1 MPGYYYIICT
11 LMLSLSLTGCFK
23 KIQGERIDLQCDR
36 LIKEALASHKA
47 YKKSLDTETSE
58 KVSNLIKAAKI
69 NQQHA
74 LFSGCVDKAYRAG
87 ILIGKKAPVQKTNK
101 N

>member
-1 MPGYYYIICT
+1 
-11 LMLSLSLTGCFK
+11 MLALALTACFK
-23 KIQGERIDLQCDR
+23 KIQGERTDFQCDR
-36 LIKEALASHKA
+36 LIKEALASHKT

-74 LFSGCVDKAYRAG
+74 LFAGCVDKAYRARV
-87 ILIGKKAPVQKTNK
+87 LIGKKAPVQKKTNR